1 MLLVRYFPVYSPD
14 ATSGVFLKNE
24 PHNGQSNASVAAN
37 VSYFLEHLS
46 EYHDSIRNID
56 TYRTLHQFISK
67 EVAGVG
73 ELLDIGNGGV
83 FDYDTS
89 QVGSITAIDL
99 FLGELPPDVVAK
111 YFPQNCRLI
120 QGSALA
126 LPERDGKFD
135 VVLMVML
142 IHHLTSTDWRSSW
155 ENARLALDEAWRV
168 LKPGG
173 RLLIVE
179 SCVPWWFFRFEK
191 PALWFLSRCVKSIF
205 SHPITLQFP
214 VSMIKTALEKKT
226 SKVKIT
232 EIPKGKFILQFGFKI
247 PSFLT
252 PARPFAFEAIKE

>member
-1 MLLVRYFPVYSPD
+1 MLLTRAFHTEAHARRNGAFLNNESYS
-14 ATSGVFLKNE
+14 
-24 PHNGQSNASVAAN
+24 GQSEVSVASN
-37 VSYFLEHLS
+37 VSYFLGHLS
-46 EYHDSIRNID
+46 EYHASVANID
-56 TYRTLHQFISK
+56 TYKTLHQFISK
-67 EVAGVG
+67 EVAGVD

-83 FDYDTS
+83 FDYETS
-89 QVGSITAIDL
+89 GVKSITAIDL
-99 FLGELPPDVVAK
+99 FLGDLPPDVVAK

-135 VVLMVML
+135 MVLMVML

-155 ENARLALDEAWRV
+155 ENA
-168 LKPGG
+168 G

-214 VSMIKTALEKKT
+214 ASMIKTALEKKT

-252 PARPFAFEAIKE
+252 PARPFAFEAIKD

>member
-1 MLLVRYFPVYSPD
+1 MREE
-14 ATSGVFLKNE
+14 SGAFLNNE
-24 PHNGQSNASVAAN
+24 SYRGQSEVSVASN
-37 VSYFLEHLS
+37 VSYFLGHLS
-46 EYHDSIRNID
+46 EYHASVANID
-56 TYRTLHQFISK
+56 TYKTLHQFTSK
-67 EVAGVG
+67 AVAGVG

-89 QVGSITAIDL
+89 GVRSITAIDL
-99 FLGELPPDVVAK
+99 FLGDLPPDVVAK

-135 VVLMVML
+135 MVLMVML

-179 SCVPWWFFRFEK
+179 SCVPWWFFQFEK
-191 PALWFLSRCVKSIF
+191 PALWLMSRSIKSIF

-214 VSMIKTALEKKT
+214 PTMIKGELDKK
-226 SKVKIT
+226 SNKVKMTKIS
-232 EIPKGKFILQFGFKI
+232 KGRFILQFGFKV
-247 PSFLT
+247 PSFIT
-252 PARPFAFEAIKE
+252 PAMLFAFEAIKE

>member
-1 MLLVRYFPVYSPD
+1 M
-14 ATSGVFLKNE
+14 KNE

-46 EYHDSIRNID
+46 EYRDSVQNID
-56 TYRTLHQFISK
+56 TYKTLHQFISK

-89 QVGSITAIDL
+89 QVRSITAVDL
-99 FLGELPPDVVAK
+99 FLGELPPNVVAK
-111 YFPQNCRLI
+111 YFPHNCRLI

-126 LPERDGKFD
+126 LPERDGRFD
-135 VVLMVML
+135 MVLMVML

-191 PALWFLSRCVKSIF
+191 PTLWFLSRCVKSIF

-252 PARPFAFEAIKE
+252 PAVPFAFEAIKE